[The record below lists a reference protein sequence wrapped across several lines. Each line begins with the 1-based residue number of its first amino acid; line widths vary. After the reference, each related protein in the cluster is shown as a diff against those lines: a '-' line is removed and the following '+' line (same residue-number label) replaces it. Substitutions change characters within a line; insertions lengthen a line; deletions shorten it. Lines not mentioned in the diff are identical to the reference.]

1 MLKIVFGKA
10 LLFSSIVSGRV
21 SRILSKMAMRI
32 AIPVNQNQMVID
44 STRYDMVFADDEP
57 YYASQYWSII
67 EPYLINFPING
78 KILDLGCSQGRFAMK
93 LANKFPHASVTA
105 CDISAS
111 AIDQAKNYAGKS
123 GINNIEFLVKDIS
136 SCIDD
141 FNKDSL
147 DLVFMTEVSI
157 FYPGW
162 VGDLSKIYDA
172 LKPNGFFIISNRS
185 QYFNSLC
192 IVRSNKFEKIDL
204 LLNCREGKLFESGM
218 NFTWQTSKEVSLIL
232 AKHNF
237 DIVEQRGI
245 GVCSGITGDPHDL
258 ICRPSLINDRD
269 KNELM
274 KLELEIGASLPDAG
288 RYILTVAKK
297 GN

>member
-1 MLKIVFGKA
+1 MLKIFFGKT
-10 LLFSSIVSGRV
+10 LLFLSRVTGRV

-32 AIPVNQNQMVID
+32 ASPVNQSQNVIN
-44 STRYDMVFADDEP
+44 STRYDMVLSDDEP
-57 YYASQYWSII
+57 YYASQYWYII
-67 EPYLINFPING
+67 EPYLINCPNNG

-93 LANKFPHASVTA
+93 LANKFPRASVTA
-105 CDISAS
+105 CDISAC

-123 GINNIEFLVKDIS
+123 GITNIEFLVQDIS

-162 VGDLSKIYDA
+162 VGDLSKIYNT
-172 LKPNGFFIISNRS
+172 LKPNGLFIISNRS

-192 IVRSNKFEKIDL
+192 IVRSNKFDKIDM
-204 LLNCREGKLFESGM
+204 LLNCREGKIFESEM
-218 NFTWQTSKEVSLIL
+218 NFTWQTSEEVSLIL
-232 AKHNF
+232 AKHKF
-237 DIVEQRGI
+237 EIVEQRGI

-258 ICRPSLINDRD
+258 ICRPSLINDYH

-274 KLELEIGASLPDAG
+274 KLELELGASSPDAG